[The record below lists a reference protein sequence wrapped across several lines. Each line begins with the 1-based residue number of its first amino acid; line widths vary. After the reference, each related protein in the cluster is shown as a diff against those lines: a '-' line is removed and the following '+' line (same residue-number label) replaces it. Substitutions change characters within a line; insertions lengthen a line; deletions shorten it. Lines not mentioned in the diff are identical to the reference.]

1 MQDAVSELRQARP
14 MTPRSRFTAPDN
26 AAPWTRPTAK
36 TSTGAALPWNDTG
49 STGSIAM
56 RPSSPERTAAAPWS
70 SNGSGAPKI
79 AISPSADHLVDPS
92 RTTPY
97 RHWARAPNRCILS
110 GWRSAPAR
118 KDDPMRCNTT
128 VFGLSLAA
136 AFVAGVVVSPWA
148 SRAITDAH
156 AEAAPLA
163 PAMIDL
169 MALKHADL
177 PTTGNSEMNAK
188 GLVVTDNATIGIQ
201 SGNVA
206 KHMHPMTNEI
216 QYIIE
221 GSGAMWL
228 GGERKEFKPG
238 TLIII
243 PKGTAHGGTLV
254 TSGPVKAIAIKIP
267 PQPKDDV
274 VLLR

>member
-1 MQDAVSELRQARP
+1 
-14 MTPRSRFTAPDN
+14 
-26 AAPWTRPTAK
+26 
-36 TSTGAALPWNDTG
+36 
-49 STGSIAM
+49 
-56 RPSSPERTAAAPWS
+56 
-70 SNGSGAPKI
+70 
-79 AISPSADHLVDPS
+79 
-92 RTTPY
+92 
-97 RHWARAPNRCILS
+97 
-110 GWRSAPAR
+110 
-118 KDDPMRCNTT
+118 MRCNTT
-128 VFGLSLAA
+128 VFGFSIAV

-148 SRAITDAH
+148 SRAIGDAH

-169 MALKHADL
+169 MALKHGDL
-177 PTTGNSEMNAK
+177 PTTGNPEMNAK
-188 GLVVTDNATIGIQ
+188 GLVVTDGATIGIQ

-274 VLLR
+274 VLLD

>member
-1 MQDAVSELRQARP
+1 MRST
-14 MTPRSRFTAPDN
+14 MTTL
-26 AAPWTRPTAK
+26 
-36 TSTGAALPWNDTG
+36 G
-49 STGSIAM
+49 IA
-56 RPSSPERTAAAPWS
+56 T
-70 SNGSGAPKI
+70 
-79 AISPSADHLVDPS
+79 L
-92 RTTPY
+92 
-97 RHWARAPNRCILS
+97 
-110 GWRSAPAR
+110 
-118 KDDPMRCNTT
+118 
-128 VFGLSLAA
+128 
-136 AFVAGVVVSPWA
+136 AFVAGIVASPLVHD
-148 SRAITDAH
+148 AIEDAH
-156 AEAAPLA
+156 AQAPAAA

-169 MALKHADL
+169 MALKHGDL
-177 PTTGNSEMNAK
+177 PTTPNPEMNAK

-206 KHMHPMTNEI
+206 KHIHPKTDEI

-254 TSGPVKAIAIKIP
+254 SSGPVKAIAIKIP

-274 VLLR
+274 VFVD